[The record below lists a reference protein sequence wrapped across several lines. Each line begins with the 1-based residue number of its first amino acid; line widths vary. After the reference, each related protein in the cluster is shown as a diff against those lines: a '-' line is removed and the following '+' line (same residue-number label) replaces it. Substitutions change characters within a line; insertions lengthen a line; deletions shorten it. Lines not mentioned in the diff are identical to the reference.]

1 MAYES
6 LKDYPQAIMFHQQV
20 LDIKYSLKDREGEA
34 ISLDSIGNAYES
46 FGEYQTAIE
55 FHKKSVVIESE
66 LSNKVGAA
74 ISLRKI
80 GNAYSSLGEY
90 DKAVEFYDQSLVIE
104 RETNNQA
111 GEAIALG
118 NLGNAYGSLGE
129 YDKAIKFHE
138 QSLEIEQLLGN
149 QQGEVV
155 SLNELA
161 SIAVLSGQYPE
172 ALRLSEESLNIS
184 LSTDD
189 SQLKVES
196 LGVSA
201 LSYMYLGDYRK
212 TEKMLQLA
220 LEMAKGNAQQEIEIL
235 PLLNLVETISESSKG
250 NFEPYNRALD
260 YYVANNQKEGEM
272 IVLNLIGL
280 LHFSQDNY
288 EQSIDYLA
296 RSLAISKDIENPLGE
311 LSALSSLGSSYY
323 YAGNRNLAAP
333 SFEASRLLAR
343 KLENPLLESVSLYG
357 LGLVHS
363 EEKNYATAEDLLLQ
377 AISKLDSLRPN
388 ELDDRDRIKLFETQ
402 VQVYKLLESVL
413 ISQDKFS
420 EALEIAERG
429 RTRSLVQ
436 VILSRGNQSLEDQTG
451 KELIDF
457 DEILKV
463 SKDQNITLVEYSL
476 VETPIADPLLYIW
489 VVQPTGDLY
498 FKQVPLDDSFGGITD
513 LVKENREA
521 MGLRGRRGFAPAVFL
536 ETVDSS
542 AQLRKLHQ
550 LLIEPIADL
559 LPKDP
564 EQRVAFIP
572 QGDLFLVPFAA
583 LRDESGT
590 YLIEQHTILSAPSV
604 QVLNIAQRQAASINR
619 NNRPRSNKKILVV
632 GNPTMPKTWNAETAS
647 FTQLSSLAGAEQEA
661 NAIADFFRSKAL
673 TGTQATEQTIKA
685 QIENARIVHL
695 ATHGLLEYG
704 KPEES
709 GIRDVPGAIALAP
722 SQGEDGL
729 LTAAEI
735 LDLNLI
741 ADLVVLS
748 ACDTGLGSITGDGVI
763 GLSRSLIAAGT
774 PSVVVSLWS
783 VEDDSTTDLMIEFYR
798 QMQEGK
804 DKAQALRQAML
815 TTMKTHSSPRDWAA
829 FTLIGKAD

>member
-20 LDIKYSLKDREGEA
+20 LDIKHSLKDREGEA

-104 RETNNQA
+104 RETNNHA

-184 LSTDD
+184 FSTDN
-189 SQLKVES
+189 SQLKAGS
-196 LGVSA
+196 LGILA
-201 LSYMYLGDYRK
+201 MSYMYLGDYRK
-212 TEKMLQLA
+212 AEKMLQSA
-220 LEMAKGNAQQEIEIL
+220 LEMAKGDAQQEIEIL
-235 PLLNLVETISESSKG
+235 PLLNLVETISENSKG
-250 NFEPYNRALD
+250 NFEPYERALD
-260 YYVANNQKEGEM
+260 YYVASNQKEGEM
-272 IVLNLIGL
+272 NVLSLMGL
-280 LHFSQDNY
+280 LYFSQDNY
-288 EQSIDYLA
+288 EQSVNHLT
-296 RSLAISKDIENPLGE
+296 RSLAISKEIENPLGE
-311 LSALSSLGSSYY
+311 LSALSTLGSSYY
-323 YAGNRNLAAP
+323 NAGNNNLAAN

-343 KLENPLLESVSLYG
+343 KLGNPLLESLSLYG
-357 LGLVHS
+357 LSLVHS
-363 EEKNYATAEDLLLQ
+363 EEENYAAAADLLLQ
-377 AISKLDSLRPN
+377 AIAKLDGLRPN
-388 ELDDRDRIKLFETQ
+388 DLSDRDRIKLFETQ
-402 VQVYKLLESVL
+402 TQVYKLLESVL
-413 ISQDKFS
+413 ILQDKFS

-436 VILSRGNQSLEDQTG
+436 VILSRGNQSLEEQTG
-451 KELIDF
+451 QKLIDF

-463 SKDQNITLVEYSL
+463 SRDQNITLVEYSL
-476 VETPIADPLLYIW
+476 VETPVADPLLYIW
-489 VVQPTGDLY
+489 VVQPTGDLH
-498 FKQVPLDDSFGGITD
+498 FKQVPLDDSFEGIAD

-521 MGLRGRRGFAPAVFL
+521 MGLRGRRGFAPAVPFK
-536 ETVDSS
+536 TADSA

-559 LPKDP
+559 LPQDP

-572 QGDLFLVPFAA
+572 QGDLFLVPFPA
-583 LRDESGT
+583 LRDKSGT
-590 YLIEQHTILSAPSV
+590 YLIEQHTILSAPSI
-604 QVLNIAQRQAASINR
+604 QILDIAQRQAVSMNR
-619 NNRPRSNKKILVV
+619 NNRSRSNKKILAV
-632 GNPTMPKTWNAETAS
+632 GNPTMPKTWNTETAS

-661 NAIADFFRSKAL
+661 NVIADFFHSKAL
-673 TGTQATEQTIKA
+673 TGTQATEQAVKA

-709 GIRDVPGAIALAP
+709 GVQDVPGAIALAP

-829 FTLIGKAD
+829 FTLIGEAD